1 MWAAYAKL
9 DKAKVRG
16 VGKERLLT
24 DLVALVRYAL
34 QQTDILYPFAD
45 QVNENFNHWLEEQA
59 GKEFNDEQMRWLE
72 NIRDHIAANLRI
84 VRDDFGLAPFEQDGG
99 LGRVYELFGD
109 ELDGV
114 LNDLN
119 ERLVA

>member
-59 GKEFNDEQMRWLE
+59 GK
-72 NIRDHIAANLRI
+72 NLMMSKCVGWKISATHR
-84 VRDDFGLAPFEQDGG
+84 RQFTHSAG
-99 LGRVYELFGD
+99 
-109 ELDGV
+109 
-114 LNDLN
+114 
-119 ERLVA
+119 